1 MPGHLE
7 LVVVHSALA
16 VESVE
21 ERGQLEVLERLGW
34 TAVVTQPSIP
44 AVPLARDAQI
54 EVFAGY

>member
-16 VESVE
+16 VIFVE
-21 ERGQLEVLERLGW
+21 ERGQLEVLERLCW

-44 AVPLARDAQI
+44 VVPLAPDAQI